1 MFIRDHITNQIET
14 YYEYGFKINR
24 MTNLKIKNKKIPT
37 LKKDGEKRQRI
48 QYIYLYLYKQ
58 RNKEFNELN

>member
-24 MTNLKIKNKKIPT
+24 MTDSKKNIKIPAM
-37 LKKDGEKRQRI
+37 KKDGEKRQRI
-48 QYIYLYLYKQ
+48 QYIYL
-58 RNKEFNELN
+58 